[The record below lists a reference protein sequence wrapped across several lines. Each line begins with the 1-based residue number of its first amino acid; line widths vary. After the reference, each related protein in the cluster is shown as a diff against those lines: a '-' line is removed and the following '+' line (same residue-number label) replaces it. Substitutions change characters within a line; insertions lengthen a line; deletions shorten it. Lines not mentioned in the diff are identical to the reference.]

1 MVTCNRSCAAGTKNH
16 NNYEDLHTHTGTE
29 GSLITGWDVIPLR
42 PLLPDIS
49 IFHIRP
55 PPPFVEIVPRA
66 PPPPRLLVS
75 RCHSCLDTPD
85 RYTDMALAFATDA
98 RKRCWAIH
106 RLHRYAL
113 QGSPVGRKRHM
124 CILQQTTYKSLGWP
138 QHTPFDGQ

>member
-29 GSLITGWDVIPLR
+29 GSLITGWDVVPLR

-66 PPPPRLLVS
+66 RLLLLAS
-75 RCHSCLDTPD
+75 SCPAVTLVLTLPTDTRIWHWHLRRMPECAAGLSTAS
-85 RYTDMALAFATDA
+85 TDTHYRGA
-98 RKRCWAIH
+98 R
-106 RLHRYAL
+106 L
-113 QGSPVGRKRHM
+113 VGRGTCAFCNR
-124 CILQQTTYKSLGWP
+124 P
-138 QHTPFDGQ
+138 HTNR